1 MNTVPLRTPATP
13 GHQNFCAQP
22 QRQFEPVFRRTSLES
37 HNTPGDYPLVS
48 NTRQTLSYELTS
60 GDEVSISGTILPWVR
75 LEKAARTNQVIDLV
89 DDLPA
94 CTVTLPV

>member
-1 MNTVPLRTPATP
+1 MP
-13 GHQNFCAQP
+13 
-22 QRQFEPVFRRTSLES
+22 SLNDSSNPFSAGRVS